1 MELNEILSAIATV
14 GFPAVMCVLVWRQ
27 NRDLDERFSK
37 LVENTTRA
45 IAENSAAL
53 AALTKSIEDL
63 KGNKNGR

>member
-53 AALTKSIEDL
+53 AALTKSIDDL
-63 KGNKNGR
+63 KGDRK

>member
-1 MELNEILSAIATV
+1 MDLSSILSAVATV

-27 NRDLDERFSK
+27 NRDLDERFTK

-53 AALTKSIEDL
+53 AALVRSIDEL
-63 KGNKNGR
+63 KGDRYER